1 MSHTL
6 AFDVYGTLIDTA
18 GVVAA
23 LSAHLGER
31 AKGFARLWREKQLEY
46 SFRRGLM
53 RRYAGGF
60 AQCTRE
66 ALDYACAAHDL
77 ELGETARDE
86 LLARYRRLPA
96 FPEVAAALVE
106 LRNAGHRLYAFSNGL
121 PEDLEV
127 LLDHAGLRP
136 LFVDVVSVHPIQSFK
151 PDPAVYAHFL
161 ACSGARAADT
171 WLVSGNPFD
180 ILGAAAAG
188 WRTIWVR
195 RSAEQLFDPWHVAP
209 TLTVAGLTDL
219 GVSLP
224 AN

>member
-6 AFDVYGTLIDTA
+6 AFDVYGTLIDTT

-23 LSAHLGER
+23 LAAHLGDR
-31 AKGFARLWREKQLEY
+31 AAGFARLWRDKQLEY
-46 SFRRGLM
+46 AFRRALM

-66 ALDYACAAHDL
+66 ALDYACAAHRL
-77 ELGETARDE
+77 ELDADARDA
-86 LLARYRRLPA
+86 LLGGYRHLPP
-96 FPEVAAALVE
+96 FPEVAGALE
-106 LRNAGHRLYAFSNGL
+106 DLRGAGHHLYAFSNGL
-121 PEDLEV
+121 PDDLDV
-127 LLDHAGLRP
+127 LIDHARLRS
-136 LFVDVVSVHPIQSFK
+136 LLVDVVSVHGVQSFK

-171 WLVSGNPFD
+171 WLVSGNSFD

-195 RSAEQLFDPWHVAP
+195 RSAEQILDPWGATP
-209 TLTVAGLTDL
+209 TLTVSGLDTIAAAL
-219 GVSLP
+219 G

>member
-6 AFDVYGTLIDTA
+6 AFDVYGTLIDTT

-23 LSAHLGER
+23 LAVQLGDR
-31 AKGFARLWREKQLEY
+31 AAGFARLWREKQLEY

-66 ALDYACAAHDL
+66 ALDYACAAHRL
-77 ELGETARDE
+77 ELDADARDA
-86 LLARYRRLPA
+86 LLDGFRRLPP
-96 FPEVAAALVE
+96 FPEVAGALAG
-106 LRNAGHRLYAFSNGL
+106 LRSAGHRLYAFSNGL
-121 PEDLEV
+121 PDDLDV
-127 LLDHAGLRP
+127 LLDQAGLRS
-136 LFVDVVSVHPIQSFK
+136 LLVDVVSVHAVQSFK

-161 ACSGARAADT
+161 ACSRAGAADT

-180 ILGAAAAG
+180 ILGAAALG

-195 RSAEQLFDPWHVAP
+195 RSAEQILDPWDLAP
-209 TLTVAGLTDL
+209 TLTVAGLD
-219 GVSLP
+219 GIAAAVG